1 MCPQESPLPSLGH
14 GMGIRGFR
22 TLGCYGK
29 KRVGRLRKW
38 GSPVAPCFTEMAP
51 LLTYWTV
58 TSPTRGRYYYHHFTD
73 EDTDTQVQW

>member
-1 MCPQESPLPSLGH
+1 MSPGESLAFSGPWHGDQRFSNLGLLWEKE
-14 GMGIRGFR
+14 GGKAKKVGFPC
-22 TLGCYGK
+22 G
-29 KRVGRLRKW
+29 
-38 GSPVAPCFTEMAP
+38 PCFTEMAP